1 MPSFQKGTNTMS
13 ETSTKRKYDIE
24 YAKNKLKRIPL
35 DVQKEKYEEI
45 KAAATAA
52 GESVNGYI
60 KKAVDQRMDR
70 DNA

>member
-1 MPSFQKGTNTMS
+1 MS
-13 ETSTKRKYDIE
+13 ETSAKRKYELE
-24 YAKNKLKRIPL
+24 YAINRLKRIPL
-35 DVQKEKYEEI
+35 DELQEKYEEI